1 MSRIGLLWEKGV
13 GHEAFPLVSPALL
26 WLAFVPLL
34 AVNKLAVYLVYP
46 VAVFAVLLALGFQAG
61 RLGGPLAGTGSG
73 VFRPFLSFLAGLAA
87 FLAWASVETL
97 YPMPPHGLAALGNIG
112 EPFNPYYVFGPG
124 TLARGLAAFRV
135 LGAGIVLPVVAE
147 VAIRGWL
154 MRRLI
159 ARDFLSV
166 PLATFT
172 PLSFFVGTVAFGLF
186 RPVAFG
192 PEIGSAL
199 VLGIWFLASRN
210 FAGVLLASILCH
222 TLAALDAVTAARWVL
237 W

>member
-1 MSRIGLLWEKGV
+1 MNRIRLLWEKGV

-34 AVNKLAVYLVYP
+34 ALHKLAVYLVYP
-46 VAVFAVLLALGFQAG
+46 IQVFVVLLALGFQAA

-87 FLAWASVETL
+87 FLAWAGVQTL
-97 YPMPPHGLAALGNIG
+97 YPTPPHGLAFLGNIG
-112 EPFNPYYVFGPG
+112 EPFNPYFIFGQG
-124 TLARGLAAFRV
+124 TIARGLAAFRV
-135 LGAGIVLPVVAE
+135 FGAGLLLPVVAE
-147 VAIRGWL
+147 IVIRGWL

-166 PLATFT
+166 PLATYT
-172 PLSFFVGTVAFGLF
+172 PFSFFIGTLAFGLF
-186 RPVAFG
+186 RPLAFG
-192 PEIGSAL
+192 PEIGAAL
-199 VLGIWFLASRN
+199 ILGIWFLASRN